1 MLLLFSSETS
11 TESGIIS
18 ELLTG
23 YTYCYEIQSAL
34 TVVAA
39 AYIRDGCDRHE
50 YHISPFAF
58 APCHTFKAFSVMSGA
73 SATKSK
79 LPKDFLWGFATGE
92 RAHRTKR
99 LTVLLTCI
107 LQASFQIEG
116 SLEADGRGK
125 SIWDDFSRQP
135 GKTLDGGN
143 GDIATDSYRRWKED
157 IDLLASYGVKAY
169 RFSIAWSRII
179 PLGGRNDPV
188 NEHGIQF
195 YSNIIDTLLAKGI
208 TPFVVCV

>member
-1 MLLLFSSETS
+1 M
-11 TESGIIS
+11 
-18 ELLTG
+18 TG
-23 YTYCYEIQSAL
+23 T
-34 TVVAA
+34 TVA
-39 AYIRDGCDRHE
+39 
-50 YHISPFAF
+50 
-58 APCHTFKAFSVMSGA
+58 
-73 SATKSK
+73 KSK

-92 RAHRTKR
+92 SARPKSPPASV
-99 LTVLLTCI
+99 LTGI

-116 SLEADGRGK
+116 SLDADGRGK

-143 GDIATDSYRRWKED
+143 GDVATDSYRRWKED
-157 IDLLASYGVKAY
+157 LDLLVSYGVKSY

-188 NEHGIQF
+188 NEQGIQF
-195 YSNIIDTLLAKGI
+195 YSNIIDALLAKGI